1 MKIKELI
8 EELQKLDQDLE
19 VFVDGY
25 EADYD
30 TPIIIEE
37 AEYELNVN
45 TKWYYGK
52 HRRKNGGG
60 TFGIVLSRPNL

>member
-25 EADYD
+25 EDYYD
-30 TPIIIEE
+30 TPVIIEA

-45 TKWYYGK
+45 TEWYYGK
-52 HRRKNGGG
+52 HIRKAGGG
-60 TFGIVLSRPNL
+60 TRGIVLSRPRL